1 MSFGCFGRLPC
12 KTDAQCWVSNFCD
25 AELRWVLSC
34 SITKF
39 LKLLKFPMADV
50 TLTVDGK
57 KVTAPAGTL
66 LIEACKTVGIE
77 VPSFCYYPNLSLQGA
92 CRMCLVKIEKMP
104 KLQTA
109 CTTVVSEG
117 MIVTS
122 ESDEIKQARKGM
134 LELLLGN
141 HPLDCPVCDA
151 GGECE
156 LQDMTFSYGAAESK
170 FMEAKNHKEEQQWSP
185 IVFFDRPRCILCY
198 RCVRVCGEGMD
209 VWALGV
215 QNRAVS
221 SVIAPN
227 KEDHLEC
234 EECGMCID
242 ICPVGAL
249 TSGAYRY
256 KTRPWEMK
264 HVGTIC
270 THCGDGCKTTLGV
283 RRADTGMEIV
293 RGDNRDKS
301 GTNGDFLCIKGR
313 YGFDFANHEERL
325 NRPLIRRQGKLMPA
339 TWEEA
344 FALIGEKFAG
354 VRDHDGGGAIGVV
367 GSTRTT
373 NEESYL
379 LSKFARVVLRTNNI
393 DHHRTADFPALAA
406 AVRGKADRTASMAE
420 VFTAPAILLIGNDP
434 TEQHPLLAWQ
444 IRNNV
449 RLHRARLHVIH
460 SRPIKLRRQAT
471 TFAQIPAGAEG
482 RVAAFLAGGDSAAE
496 ALVDASSPLSLS
508 QDGWIELRDKLRGEQ
523 NLVIV
528 FGSELRGEDL
538 ASLMKFGAA
547 IPGTKFVCLADYAN
561 SRGAA
566 DMGLYPDLLPGYHPT
581 AGSSEFHAEWGEI
594 PRAPGLDLAAM
605 VEAGK
610 DGRLKALYVVG
621 SNPVGRS
628 NIDPF
633 AFSKSFVVVQDM
645 FLTETAVMAD
655 VVLPAANAYEKSGT
669 FTNTCGDLQLV
680 KKAGEVTG
688 TKTDF
693 EMVVR
698 IADAMGFEVRKLVP
712 FGGGTYADMGQSR
725 GAQSG
730 EADRHAVWL
739 EARGLEPKLS
749 PFEPTAILDEIQRLV
764 PGYDVSRMTLLA
776 GNSQHTSLEQAGPGV
791 AHRAESIAPANDN
804 LFTSG
809 TLGRYSRALQ
819 SVIESH
825 EVKTEVAAD

>member
-1 MSFGCFGRLPC
+1 
-12 KTDAQCWVSNFCD
+12 
-25 AELRWVLSC
+25 
-34 SITKF
+34 
-39 LKLLKFPMADV
+39 MADV

-109 CTTVVSEG
+109 CTTVISEG

-122 ESDEIKQARKGM
+122 DSEEIKQARKSM
-134 LELLLGN
+134 VEMLLGN

-185 IVFFDRPRCILCY
+185 VVFFDRPRCILCY

-215 QNRAVS
+215 QNRGVS
-221 SVIAPN
+221 SIIAPN

-283 RRADTGMEIV
+283 RRAETGMEIV

-301 GTNGDFLCIKGR
+301 GANGDFLCIKGR

-325 NRPLIRRQGKLMPA
+325 TRPLIRKDGKLTPS

-344 FALIGEKFAG
+344 FALIGKTLAG
-354 VRDHDGGGAIGVV
+354 IRDVEGGQTIGVI

-373 NEESYL
+373 NEEDYL
-379 LSKFARVVLRTNNI
+379 LSKFARVALQTNNV
-393 DHHRTADFPALAA
+393 DHRRTADFPALVAA
-406 AVRGKADRTASMAE
+406 LRGKANSTASMAD

-434 TEQHPLLAWQ
+434 SEQHPLLAWQ

-449 RLHRARLHVIH
+449 RLHRARLYAIN
-460 SRPIKLRRQAT
+460 SEPIKLRRQAISFT
-471 TFAQIPAGAEG
+471 QIAPGMETQ
-482 RVAAFLAGGDSAAE
+482 VADFLAGNDAAADLLGSSSTNKE
-496 ALVDASSPLSLS
+496 ALMA
-508 QDGWIELRDKLRGEQ
+508 LREKLRGEQ
-523 NLVIV
+523 NLIIV
-528 FGSELRGEDL
+528 FGSEIAGSDL
-538 ASLMKFGAA
+538 NHLVKFAFTLPGA
-547 IPGTKFVCLADYAN
+547 KFVCLADYAN

-566 DMGLYPDLLPGYHPT
+566 DMGLYPDLLPGYHPIS
-581 AGSSEFHAEWGEI
+581 GSSTFHQEWGAI
-594 PRAPGLDLAAM
+594 PQAAGLDLTGM
-605 VEAGK
+605 IEAGK
-610 DGRLKALYVVG
+610 AGKLRALYVVG
-621 SNPVGRS
+621 SNPVGRLD
-628 NIDPF
+628 IDPF
-633 AFSKSFVVVQDM
+633 AFAKSFVVVQDM

-688 TKTDF
+688 TKSDF
-693 EMVVR
+693 EMIVR
-698 IADAMGFEVRKLVP
+698 IADAMGFDVRKLVP
-712 FGGGTYADMGQSR
+712 FGGGTQADMGQSR

-739 EARGLEPKLS
+739 EAQGLEPKMS
-749 PFEPTAILDEIQRLV
+749 PFDPMAILDEIQRLV
-764 PGYDVSRMTLLA
+764 PGYDFSLMNLLA
-776 GNSQHTSLEQAGPGV
+776 GNSQHTSLADAGPGI
-791 AHRAESIAPANDN
+791 AHRAESIEPANDN
-804 LFTSG
+804 LFRSG
-809 TLGRYSRALQ
+809 TLGRYSRALK
-819 SVIESH
+819 SVVESH
-825 EVKTEVAAD
+825 EVKPAEVAAD

>member
-1 MSFGCFGRLPC
+1 
-12 KTDAQCWVSNFCD
+12 
-25 AELRWVLSC
+25 
-34 SITKF
+34 
-39 LKLLKFPMADV
+39 MADV

-57 KVTAPAGTL
+57 KITAPAGTL
-66 LIEACKTVGIE
+66 LIEACKSVGIE

-92 CRMCLVKIEKMP
+92 CRMCLVKVEKMP

-109 CTTVVSEG
+109 CTTTVGEG
-117 MIVTS
+117 MVVTT
-122 ESDEIKQARKGM
+122 ESDEIKQARKSM
-134 LELLLGN
+134 LEMLLGN

-185 IVFFDRPRCILCY
+185 VVFFDRPRCILCY
-198 RCVRVCGEGMD
+198 RCVRICGEGMD

-215 QNRAVS
+215 QNRGVTS
-221 SVIAPN
+221 LIAPN

-283 RRADTGMEIV
+283 RRSDTGMEIV

-313 YGFDFANHEERL
+313 YGFDFASNEERL
-325 NRPLIRRQGKLMPA
+325 TQPLIRKHGKLRPA

-344 FALIGEKFAG
+344 FELVGKKFAE
-354 VRDHDGGGAIGVV
+354 VRDRDGGGAIGVV
-367 GSTRTT
+367 GSNRTT
-373 NEESYL
+373 NEETYL
-379 LSKFARVVLRTNNI
+379 LSKFARTILKTNNV
-393 DHHRTADFPALAA
+393 DHHRTADFPALTASLN
-406 AVRGKADRTASMAE
+406 GKAGMTASMAD

-449 RLHRARLHVIH
+449 RLHRARLYVIN
-460 SRPIKLRRQAT
+460 SNSIKLRRQAAS
-471 TFAQIPAGAEG
+471 FSQIPPGAEG
-482 RVAAFLAGGDSAAE
+482 KVAAFLAGNDSA
-496 ALVDASSPLSLS
+496 VDGPMGSSLH
-508 QDGWIELRDKLRGEQ
+508 DLRDKLRGEQ
-523 NLVIV
+523 NLVVI
-528 FGSELRGEDL
+528 FGSEIRGGDI
-538 ASLMKFGAA
+538 ASMVSFTSSISGA
-547 IPGTKFVCLADYAN
+547 KLVYLADYSN

-566 DMGLYPDLLPGYHPT
+566 DMGLYPDLLPGYHAISGNST
-581 AGSSEFHAEWGEI
+581 FHHEWGEI
-594 PRAPGLDLAAM
+594 PKTPGLDLSSM

-610 DGRLKALYVVG
+610 SGKLKALYVVG
-621 SNPVGRS
+621 SNPIGRL

-645 FLTETAVMAD
+645 FLTETAIMAD
-655 VVLPAANAYEKSGT
+655 VVLPAANAYEKAGT
-669 FTNTCGDLQLV
+669 ITNTCGDVQLA
-680 KKAGEVTG
+680 KKAGEVSG
-688 TKTDF
+688 TKSDF
-693 EMVVR
+693 EMIVR
-698 IADAMGFEVRKLVP
+698 IADAMGAEVRKLVP
-712 FGGGTYADMGQSR
+712 FGGGVHADMGQSR

-730 EADRHAVWL
+730 EADRHSVWL
-739 EARGLEPKLS
+739 EMQGLEPKLS
-749 PFEPTAILDEIQRLV
+749 PLDPMSILDEIQRLV
-764 PGYDVSRMTLLA
+764 PGYDVSRMNLLA
-776 GNSQHTSLEQAGPGV
+776 GNSEHTSLSKSGPGA
-791 AHRAESIAPANDN
+791 AHKPESILPANDG

-809 TLGRYSRALQ
+809 TLGRYSRALK
-819 SVIESH
+819 SVMESH
-825 EVKTEVAAD
+825 EVKPTEVAAD

>member
-1 MSFGCFGRLPC
+1 MP
-12 KTDAQCWVSNFCD
+12 
-25 AELRWVLSC
+25 
-34 SITKF
+34 
-39 LKLLKFPMADV
+39 DV
-50 TLTVDGK
+50 TLTVDGR

-66 LIEACKTVGIE
+66 LIEACKAVGIE

-117 MIVTS
+117 MVVTTDNP
-122 ESDEIKQARKGM
+122 EVKQARKSM
-134 LELLLGN
+134 LEMLLGN

-170 FMEAKNHKEEQQWSP
+170 FMEAKNHRDEQQWSP
-185 IVFFDRPRCILCY
+185 VVFFDRPRCILCY

-215 QNRAVS
+215 QSRGVS
-221 SVIAPN
+221 SIIAPN

-264 HVGTIC
+264 HVGTTC

-313 YGFDFANHEERL
+313 YAFDFAHHQGRL
-325 NRPLIRRQGKLMPA
+325 TQPLIRKDGKLTPA
-339 TWEEA
+339 SWAEA
-344 FALIGEKFAG
+344 VALVGKKLAEIRDREGGQALGVIGSN
-354 VRDHDGGGAIGVV
+354 RI
-367 GSTRTT
+367 T
-373 NEESYL
+373 NEEAYL
-379 LSKFARVVLRTNNI
+379 LSKFARVVLGTNNI
-393 DHHRTADFPALAA
+393 DHHRTADFPAFAA
-406 AVRGKADRTASMAE
+406 ALRGNTGATASMAD

-449 RLHRARLHVIH
+449 RLHQARLYVINSH
-460 SRPIKLRRQAT
+460 PIKLRRQAT
-471 TFAQIPAGAEG
+471 QFLEIPAGTEAQL
-482 RVAAFLAGGDSAAE
+482 ADFLAGNNSAAD
-496 ALVDASSPLSLS
+496 ALVSASSTKGDWLA
-508 QDGWIELRDKLRGEQ
+508 LRDKLKTEQ
-523 NLVIV
+523 NLVII
-528 FGSELRGEDL
+528 FGSEIRG
-538 ASLMKFGAA
+538 AAVGNVVKFGSSLSGA
-547 IPGTKFVCLADYAN
+547 KFICLADYAN

-566 DMGLYPDLLPGYHPT
+566 DMGLYPDLLPGYHPV
-581 AGSSEFHAEWGEI
+581 AGASSQFHHEWGGV
-594 PRAPGLDLAAM
+594 PKSVGLDLPGM
-605 VEAGK
+605 LEAGK
-610 DGRLKALYVVG
+610 SGALKALYVVG
-621 SNPVGRS
+621 SNPIGRL

-633 AFSKSFVVVQDM
+633 AFSNAFVVVQDM
-645 FLTETAVMAD
+645 FLTETAVVAD

-688 TKTDF
+688 LKTDF
-693 EMVVR
+693 EIIVR
-698 IADAMGFEVRKLVP
+698 VADAMGFNVHKLVT
-712 FGGGTYADMGQSR
+712 FGGRGVQADMGQSR
-725 GAQSG
+725 GAESG

-739 EARGLEPKLS
+739 EARGLEPKMS
-749 PFEPTAILDEIQRLV
+749 PFDPMAILDEIQRLV
-764 PGYDVSRMTLLA
+764 PGYDVSRMNLLA
-776 GNSQHTSLEQAGPGV
+776 GNSQHTSLAQAGAGV
-791 AHRAESIAPANDN
+791 AHKSELIAAANDS

-809 TLGRYSRALQ
+809 TLGHYSRALQ

-825 EVKTEVAAD
+825 EAKHSAVAAD